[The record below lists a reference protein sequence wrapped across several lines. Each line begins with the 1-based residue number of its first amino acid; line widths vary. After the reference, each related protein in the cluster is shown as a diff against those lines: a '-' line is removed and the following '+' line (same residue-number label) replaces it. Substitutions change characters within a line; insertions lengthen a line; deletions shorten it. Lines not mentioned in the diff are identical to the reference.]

1 MKVRL
6 SITTVA
12 AVLALVGPSAA
23 LAGSSPDDRALP
35 RGTTWNEV
43 HRDGRTV
50 PDDRAVSR
58 GTTFAGSAPTHRS
71 VVSPDDRAFAR
82 STPSIARPTLV
93 LVADGGFDWTD
104 AGVGAAS
111 GFGIALVLLGAGLV
125 LILRG
130 PGRPVAA

>member
-43 HRDGRTV
+43 HRYRT
-50 PDDRAVSR
+50 
-58 GTTFAGSAPTHRS
+58 TEQ
-71 VVSPDDRAFAR
+71 SPG
-82 STPSIARPTLV
+82 ARPSQARPPRT
-93 LVADGGFDWTD
+93 
-104 AGVGAAS
+104 GAS
-111 GFGIALVLLGAGLV
+111 
-125 LILRG
+125 
-130 PGRPVAA
+130 

>member
-1 MKVRL
+1 MKVRF

-12 AVLALVGPSAA
+12 ALLALVGPSAA

-35 RGTTWNEV
+35 RGTSWNQI
-43 HRDGRTV
+43 HRAGGTV

-58 GTTFAGSAPTHRS
+58 GTTFTGSTSEHRS

-93 LVADGGFDWTD
+93 RVADGGFDWTD

-111 GFGIALVLLGAGLV
+111 GFGIALALLGAGLV
-125 LILRG
+125 FIRRG